1 MGDRSHATAARSFG
15 RGDLGQRGNSRFLQ
29 MSFRDGIR
37 RGEVEASFPLRQAKW
52 TSFSSNGSR
61 PIAVQKSIPKT

>member
-1 MGDRSHATAARSFG
+1 M
-15 RGDLGQRGNSRFLQ
+15 LQRHEVFVVVIWDKGGNSRFLQ

-37 RGEVEASFPLRQAKW
+37 RGEVEASFPLRQAKQ